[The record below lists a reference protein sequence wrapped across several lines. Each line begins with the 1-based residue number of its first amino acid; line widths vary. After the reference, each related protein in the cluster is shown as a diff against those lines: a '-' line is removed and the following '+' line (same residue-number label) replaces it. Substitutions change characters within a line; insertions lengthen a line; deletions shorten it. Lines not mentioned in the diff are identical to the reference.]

1 MAIRIDISADKG
13 TEEVLDSA
21 FYALSGG
28 VWIED
33 EAGGVR
39 IICYPADPDRFCA
52 YVRGSGM
59 ALRLLAATEEEEK
72 DYAALVRRGFT
83 PVRVGGVTILPPW
96 RRPSKRG
103 RNIVIEPGM
112 AFGTGRH
119 ESTKLM
125 IKMMERLPLEG
136 RSVLDIGSGSGV
148 LALCARRLGARLV
161 AAFDRDPLAA
171 EAMKKGCVL
180 NDAQEILLA
189 CADIAAVKGRFDV
202 VLANLDFAVFSRRAP
217 EIVRLTTPE
226 GYLVVSGVE
235 AQYAKG
241 LPILF
246 EPLVLLRHHR
256 LRDWHGFV
264 FQKGCLSEGSYN
276 ERRNGSANPISG
288 KGKAQTSLKA

>member
-1 MAIRIDISADKG
+1 MATRIDISADKG

-83 PVRVGGVTILPPW
+83 PVRVGGLTILPPW

-103 RNIVIEPGM
+103 RSIVIEPGM

-136 RSVLDIGSGSGV
+136 MSVLDIGSGSGV
-148 LALCARRLGARLV
+148 LALCGRRLGARFV
-161 AAFDRDPLAA
+161 AAFNRDRLAA
-171 EAMKKGCVL
+171 EAIEK
-180 NDAQEILLA
+180 
-189 CADIAAVKGRFDV
+189 AA
-202 VLANLDFAVFSRRAP
+202 SS
-217 EIVRLTTPE
+217 TTPRRSFSSARTSPRSRDTSTSSSPTWISPFFH
-226 GYLVVSGVE
+226 GRCPRLSGSRGR
-235 AQYAKG
+235 QD
-241 LPILF
+241 I
-246 EPLVLLRHHR
+246 RR
-256 LRDWHGFV
+256 LRG
-264 FQKGCLSEGSYN
+264 
-276 ERRNGSANPISG
+276 
-288 KGKAQTSLKA
+288 